1 MLTSTD
7 LRTVI
12 HEIRNPLTLVYST
25 LQLIESSHPEVLTF
39 CHWDA
44 LHEDI
49 VYMVNLLNELSLF
62 NNSSQIRCSP
72 IATSDFLKKIAL
84 SFAGHLEH
92 AVSDHVSIEFTS
104 HIQPALPSLYG
115 DPIGLKEVLLN
126 LLKNASEAFPSN
138 SNLMPDVNSKRS
150 IRLDASIS
158 KDEPSYLCI
167 KILDNGCGIPSEQL
181 EEIFLPFVTHKSGGT
196 GLGLP
201 ISQRIIEAHRG
212 TLSVHSEQSVGTT
225 FTVLLPFSRTYDT
238 ESLPKE
244 IR

>member
-62 NNSSQIRCSP
+62 NNSSQISCSS

-104 HIQPALPSLYG
+104 HIQPDLPVLYG

-126 LLKNASEAFPSN
+126 LLKNASEAFSPD
-138 SNLMPDVNSKRS
+138 SNLKPNALFIWMH
-150 IRLDASIS
+150 L
-158 KDEPSYLCI
+158 
-167 KILDNGCGIPSEQL
+167 
-181 EEIFLPFVTHKSGGT
+181 F
-196 GLGLP
+196 
-201 ISQRIIEAHRG
+201 
-212 TLSVHSEQSVGTT
+212 
-225 FTVLLPFSRTYDT
+225 
-238 ESLPKE
+238 
-244 IR
+244 